1 LLRMLVIGAQKPPP
15 PPSVAVGVTGVAKVM
30 VTSRSPGAAGSTSS
44 DPGVGLTAG
53 HLDET
58 TGARH
63 GAWAGAAEAA
73 VTGANIAAAVSEAAA
88 AALRTRIAPRRPA
101 PT

>member
-1 LLRMLVIGAQKPPP
+1 MLRRLVIGAQKPPP
-15 PPSVAVGVTGVAKVM
+15 APSVAVGVTGVANVM
-30 VTSRSPGAAGSTSS
+30 VTSGRPGAAGSTSS
-44 DPGVGLTAG
+44 EPGVGLGAG

-63 GAWAGAAEAA
+63 GTWAGAAEAA
-73 VTGANIAAAVSEAAA
+73 VTGTTSSAAATEAAA
-88 AALRTRIAPRRPA
+88 AALRTRIAPPSPA

>member
-1 LLRMLVIGAQKPPP
+1 MLIAPE
-15 PPSVAVGVTGVAKVM
+15 
-30 VTSRSPGAAGSTSS
+30 
-44 DPGVGLTAG
+44 PGVRLGAG

-63 GAWAGAAEAA
+63 GTWAGAAEAA
-73 VTGANIAAAVSEAAA
+73 VTGATSSAAATEAAT
-88 AALRTRIAPRRPA
+88 AALRTRIAPPSPA